1 MGLSERLPKER
12 WRRLGTLNVSLII
25 SCGLILTICL
35 LSFTLSRPG
44 STITEAKILFQGK
57 CSTSNSLDLFL
68 QFTINIFSTC
78 VLASSNF
85 FMQIV
90 SSPTRKEIDHAHRS
104 LHSLEIGVS
113 SFKNLG
119 ALSWFKILA
128 WAGLFLTSVPIHIL
142 FNSAIYPIDYQG
154 SEWHLTIATPG
165 FVDQTVD
172 YFVPGASL
180 AAVSSCPD
188 RPNGTN
194 LYCNYSEISI
204 NAGGDQDILTKAGAY
219 GFGQH
224 DSPENVTRAAQNSAS
239 WKFLAPSDCFDQF
252 KFCRPRQEY
261 RDLVVVVDKV
271 PGWTRSEV
279 YNFSGSSASNLSQF
293 WDPRIP
299 PDSLNSLWYSA
310 SCQVGRY
317 GSSWANGNR
326 VPKICG
332 SSLPRNDYGCG
343 GALGEPS
350 GVDWIATTK
359 LQGSWTIPFRPA
371 NMTVPP
377 DFGYD
382 AKFSELPV
390 KHCMAEP
397 NPDYTCKLGLAPP
410 LLLIVI
416 GCVFIKGGICAGIL
430 LRLTDN
436 SLVTPGDAISS
447 FICQPDSN
455 TIGLGTM
462 GFIDA
467 DRLEYD
473 GIEKIPAS
481 GLFHGPVARRW
492 KHCPRRFKS
501 VLSRAVWVRTYSVLI
516 AGMALIS
523 TGLGLDVS
531 GYGAATL

>member
-1 MGLSERLPKER
+1 M
-12 WRRLGTLNVSLII
+12 LNVSLIV

-44 STITEAKILFQGK
+44 STITEAKILFRGK
-57 CSTSNSLDLFL
+57 CSTSNNLDLFL
-68 QFTINIFSTC
+68 QFVINIFSTC

-128 WAGLFLTSVPIHIL
+128 WAGLFLTSVPIHLL

-154 SEWHLTIATPG
+154 SYWHLTIATPG

-180 AAVSSCPD
+180 AAGSSCPGA
-188 RPNGTN
+188 PYGTK
-194 LYCNYSEISI
+194 LTCSYSNISI
-204 NAGGDQDILTKAGAY
+204 NAGGYQDTVTTAGSW
-219 GFGQH
+219 GFGQN
-224 DSPENVTRAAQNSAS
+224 DSRAGTNITRAAQNSAS
-239 WKFLAPSDCFDQF
+239 WELLTPSECFEQY
-252 KFCRPRQEY
+252 KFCKPRQEY
-261 RDLVVVVDKV
+261 RDLVVVVDEV

-279 YNFSGSSASNLSQF
+279 YNFSGSAASNLSQF

-310 SCQVGRY
+310 PCRLWRY
-317 GSSWANGNR
+317 GSAWSSSF
-326 VPKICG
+326 PKICD
-332 SSLPRNDYGCG
+332 SSIPVQRYYSTHPSGCS
-343 GALGEPS
+343 GALGEAS
-350 GVDWIATTK
+350 GVDWIGTTK
-359 LQGSWTIPFRPA
+359 LEGSWTIPFRPA
-371 NMTVPP
+371 NMTIPSA
-377 DFGYD
+377 FGYD

-430 LRLTDN
+430 FRLTDN

-447 FICQPDSN
+447 FISQPDPN
-455 TIGLGTM
+455 TSGLSTM
-462 GFIDA
+462 GFTDA
-467 DRLEYD
+467 DRLEYES
-473 GIEKIPAS
+473 IEKIPAS
-481 GLFHGPVARRW
+481 GLLHGPVARRW

-501 VLSRAVWVRTYSVLI
+501 VLSRAVWVRTYSILI

-523 TGLGLDVS
+523 TGLGLDVT
-531 GYGAATL
+531 GNGASTL

>member
-1 MGLSERLPKER
+1 M
-12 WRRLGTLNVSLII
+12 LNVSLII

-44 STITEAKILFQGK
+44 STITEAKILFHGK
-57 CSTSNSLDLFL
+57 CKTSNNLDLFL
-68 QFTINIFSTC
+68 QFVINIFSTC

-119 ALSWFKILA
+119 VLSWFKILA

-154 SEWHLTIATPG
+154 SDWHLTIATPG

-180 AAVSSCPD
+180 ASGSGCPAA
-188 RPNGTN
+188 PYGTN
-194 LYCNYSEISI
+194 LSCSYSNMSI
-204 NAGGDQDILTKAGAY
+204 KAGSYQDTLTSAGAW
-219 GFGQH
+219 GFGQN
-224 DSPENVTRAAQNSAS
+224 DTLDRTNITRAAQHSSS
-239 WKFLAPSDCFDQF
+239 WELLTPSDCFDEYR
-252 KFCRPRQEY
+252 FCKPKQKY
-261 RDLVVVVDKV
+261 RDLVVVVDGV

-279 YNFSGSSASNLSQF
+279 YNFSGSAASNLSQF
-293 WDPRIP
+293 WDPQIP

-310 SCQVGRY
+310 PCTLWRY
-317 GSSWANGNR
+317 GSSGASL
-326 VPKICG
+326 PKICD
-332 SSLPRNDYGCG
+332 SSDPPSPYTDLTGLTGPPGCS

-350 GVDWIATTK
+350 GVDWIGTSK
-359 LQGSWTIPFRPA
+359 LQGDWVIPFRPA

-377 DFGYD
+377 AFGYD
-382 AKFSELPV
+382 SRFSELPV

-397 NPDYTCKLGLAPP
+397 NPEYICKLGLAPP

-416 GCVFIKGGICAGIL
+416 GCVFIKGGICACIL
-430 LRLTDN
+430 FRLTDN

-447 FICQPDSN
+447 FISQPDPN
-455 TIGLGTM
+455 TVGLATM
-462 GFIDA
+462 GFGDA
-467 DRLEYD
+467 DRLEYKS
-473 GIEKIPAS
+473 IEKIPAS
-481 GLFHGPVARRW
+481 GLLHGLMARRW

-501 VLSRAVWVRTYSVLI
+501 VLSRAVWVRTYSILI

-523 TGLGLDVS
+523 TGLGLDVT
-531 GYGAATL
+531 GNGASTL